1 MKKINFK
8 FIGILLLV
16 ILALGSCKK
25 WIDPNVNTY
34 KDSPPD
40 VDMSVLLAYAET
52 DMAYNTVGGNDMA
65 RVVSLWMQYMNGMAR
80 QSAIHQNYLLNNS
93 DINNLWNTTYST
105 SMTDLVQ
112 IMNKADV
119 KLGLAPS
126 EQAVGHVYKGIA
138 EVLMAL
144 DLGVTT
150 DVWGDIPYSES
161 FLGFDNLQPKFDTQ
175 QEIYVTIQK
184 LLDDAI
190 VHLRATSSKAGRDMI
205 YSGSPT
211 KWLAAAWALKA
222 RYALHLSKVPGNT
235 AYADALR
242 FIDSGAIASNAGDCD
257 FIFYAMPYSNP
268 FFNFEYERGDVQM
281 HSTLIDTL
289 KGRFDP
295 RLPAYADPNGDGDF
309 IGAGFDYAGSGAEIS
324 WPGMAVAY
332 EDSPV
337 QFITYTEILFIKAE
351 ALLKSGGAIPD
362 VKTTLVAAVTASLE
376 KWGVFDATYIAAYDA
391 AIQAIPDAAVDVIF
405 TEIMRQKWIAMYH
418 QLESFNDWRRTN
430 NVIGL
435 TPNPNAVKVEI
446 PRRFPYSVDE
456 QTYNTNT
463 PVLPNAPYQI
473 WERVWW
479 DK

>member
-52 DMAYNTVGGNDMA
+52 NMAYNTIGGNDNA
-65 RVVSLWMQYMNGMAR
+65 RVVSMWMQYINGMAR
-80 QSAIHQNYLLNNS
+80 QSAIQQNYLLNNS
-93 DINNLWNTTYST
+93 DINNLWNSNYST
-105 SMTDLVQ
+105 TMTDLVQ

-119 KLGLAPS
+119 KLALPAEAS
-126 EQAVGHVYKGIA
+126 VGHVYKGIA
-138 EVLMAL
+138 EVLMANT
-144 DLGVTT
+144 LGVTT

-161 FLGFDNLQPKFDTQ
+161 FLGFENLQPKFDSQ
-175 QEIYVTIQK
+175 QEIYITIQA

-190 VHLRATSSKAGRDMI
+190 VHLRATSSSASRDLI
-205 YSGSPT
+205 YGGSAS
-211 KWLAAAWALKA
+211 KWLAAAWAFKA

-242 FIDSGAIASNAGDCD
+242 FIDSGAIAANADDCD
-257 FIFYAMPYSNP
+257 FVFTSMPYSNP

-289 KGRFDP
+289 KGRLDP
-295 RLPAYADPNGDGDF
+295 RLGSYADPNGDGDF
-309 IGAGFDYAGSGAEIS
+309 LGAPFNYAGSGAEIS
-324 WPGMAVAY
+324 WPGVAVAY
-332 EDSPV
+332 EASPV
-337 QFITYTEILFIKAE
+337 QFITNTEVLFIKAE
-351 ALLKSGGAIPD
+351 ALLKSGGSMTN
-362 VKTTLVAAVTASLE
+362 VKSTLVAAVTASMM
-376 KWGVFDATYIAAYDA
+376 KWDAFQAPYIAAYDA
-391 AIQAIPDAAVDVIF
+391 AIQAIPDAAVNVIF
-405 TEIMRQKWIAMYH
+405 TEIMRQKWIAMYY
-418 QLESFNDWRRTN
+418 QLEAFNDWRRTN

-435 TPNPNAVKVEI
+435 TPNPAGVKAEI

-463 PVLPNAPYQI
+463 PVIPNSPWQI

-479 DK
+479 DQL